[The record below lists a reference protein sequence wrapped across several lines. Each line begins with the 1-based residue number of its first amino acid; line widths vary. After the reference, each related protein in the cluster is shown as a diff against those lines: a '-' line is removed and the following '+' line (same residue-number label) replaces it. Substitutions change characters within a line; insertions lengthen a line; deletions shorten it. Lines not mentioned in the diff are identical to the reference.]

1 MLRLLKQWFNQEPD
15 PIVEGP
21 MADQYP
27 LETQDVIRQAYH
39 QRWHPEY
46 QLPTPLSHPW
56 LFDPCEPPKGWKYDP
71 YYECWINYD

>member
-15 PIVEGP
+15 PIIEGP

-27 LETQDVIRQAYH
+27 LETQDVIRQEYR

-71 YYECWINYD
+71 FYECWINYD